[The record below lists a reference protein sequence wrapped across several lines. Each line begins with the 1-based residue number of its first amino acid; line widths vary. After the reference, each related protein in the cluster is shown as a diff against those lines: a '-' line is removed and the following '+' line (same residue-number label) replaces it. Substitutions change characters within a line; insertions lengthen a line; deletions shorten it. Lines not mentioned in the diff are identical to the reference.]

1 MGVDEGWWYTIA
13 IFCKRYKVV
22 KVEVHSDDVTES
34 IPFEEIVEI
43 EREAHLQTQNW
54 IIKKCRAAGIP
65 PEDIKLFKNECELDE
80 DADETFYRD
89 HWPGYNCVKLG
100 DPRPDLR

>member
-34 IPFEEIVEI
+34 TPFEEIVEI

-54 IIKKCRAAGIP
+54 IIKKCLAAGIT
-65 PEDIKLFKNECELDE
+65 PEDIRLFKNECELE
-80 DADETFYRD
+80 ENAKPRYYRD
-89 HWPGYNCVKLG
+89 HWPGYCGVKLG
-100 DPRPDLR
+100 DPRMSH